1 MYNGGKGDSHDV
13 EEVLE
18 DAKIYI
24 YVSICGVCK
33 CNQTKATKQTKPQHD

>member
-1 MYNGGKGDSHDV
+1 MYTGGKGDSHEV

-24 YVSICGVCK
+24 YIYMLVHVVYK
-33 CNQTKATKQTKPQHD
+33 CNQTKATIVNT